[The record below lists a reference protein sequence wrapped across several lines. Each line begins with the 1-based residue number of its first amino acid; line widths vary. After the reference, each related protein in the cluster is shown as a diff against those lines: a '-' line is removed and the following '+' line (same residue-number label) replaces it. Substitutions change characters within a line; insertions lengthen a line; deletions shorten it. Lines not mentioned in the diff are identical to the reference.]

1 MLLFQCRS
9 SKLRQLRGGGG
20 GGGGGGGVS
29 DGVSLLIL
37 LLREVFVVAV
47 VPLPVPLWLPLVLLL
62 PETEDRFIVTGLE
75 VAAATS
81 TSLRF
86 ISVRDY
92 S

>member
-1 MLLFQCRS
+1 MLLLHCRS

-20 GGGGGGGVS
+20 GGGVS
-29 DGVSLLIL
+29 DDDVSRLILIL
-37 LLREVFVVAV
+37 LLREVFVVAEV
-47 VPLPVPLWLPLVLLL
+47 PVPLWLPLVLPVLV
-62 PETEDRFIVTGLE
+62 PEKEDRFIVTGLG

>member
-1 MLLFQCRS
+1 MLLLHCRS

-20 GGGGGGGVS
+20 GGVS
-29 DGVSLLIL
+29 DDDVSLLIPIL

-47 VPLPVPLWLPLVLLL
+47 VPLPVPLWLPLVLLV
-62 PETEDRFIVTGLE
+62 PEKEDRFIVTGLG

>member
-1 MLLFQCRS
+1 MLLLHCRS

-20 GGGGGGGVS
+20 GGVS
-29 DGVSLLIL
+29 DDDVSLLRPIL